1 MHSLDSAACHL
12 KRVTKVVTL
21 ILCSGSIKY
30 QNIILKKNN
39 NIILITLYFVTLPHC
54 MSVTSRV
61 TVFLPLQ
68 ERLAAEDQRWLQEKE
83 KDILAP
89 LLIRLGNAETLSA
102 EDAKQLHQDCLAE
115 FKQRLVE
122 HANLIQERYEKVSL
136 MKCNMLPSSQFL
148 LPSTL

>member
-1 MHSLDSAACHL
+1 
-12 KRVTKVVTL
+12 
-21 ILCSGSIKY
+21 
-30 QNIILKKNN
+30 
-39 NIILITLYFVTLPHC
+39 

-61 TVFLPLQ
+61 TVFLLLQ